1 MCLRAQL
8 KGRGRSM
15 ETLKLILKVSDV
27 DLEKA
32 VFYIFDVGVNR
43 ICISTD
49 NDKDIAIKCCHL

>member
-1 MCLRAQL
+1 
-8 KGRGRSM
+8 M

-32 VFYIFDVGVNR
+32 VFYIFDVCVNR